1 MLCAQNE
8 REKERVRDLHRTLER
23 ERERF
28 EREVQDQKSFADKL
42 SKDLREAVEENRKLQ
57 DELDTV
63 QDKLAI
69 AHSEIDSLEARISN
83 YEDVEATEGVVER
96 RRREEAA
103 GQEVKDLR
111 MRLHGVEKERDHL
124 REQVEQLQRD
134 MEVATYRELELTR
147 ALAAEDRDQEQVVR
161 QLNEMKVRMKDALD
175 QLAHERRLN
184 QQQQLERVTGG
195 GVAGREELEERANH
209 LFGKYLRVESFR
221 KALVHQKRY
230 LLIVLSAYQE
240 SEAKTL
246 AMLKGSAQVKKT
258 QEKERKKRLFKAA
271 VLAVIAI
278 QRMRFIV
285 QRWQSGKRIGAKAIF
300 SSQMVPR

>member
-1 MLCAQNE
+1 M
-8 REKERVRDLHRTLER
+8 RWWR
-23 ERERF
+23 
-28 EREVQDQKSFADKL
+28 
-42 SKDLREAVEENRKLQ
+42 SKPAVPKA
-57 DELDTV
+57 V
-63 QDKLAI
+63 CSPYA
-69 AHSEIDSLEARISN
+69 AC
-83 YEDVEATEGVVER
+83 R
-96 RRREEAA
+96 R
-103 GQEVKDLR
+103 
-111 MRLHGVEKERDHL
+111 
-124 REQVEQLQRD
+124 
-134 MEVATYRELELTR
+134 
-147 ALAAEDRDQEQVVR
+147 
-161 QLNEMKVRMKDALD
+161 MKVRMKDALD

-184 QQQQLERVTGG
+184 QQQQLERVTG